1 VKAELKTRNR
11 FPVSVDYTG
20 LTKDPDAWLAGQIAA
35 GQYGYANEHITAAN
49 FPISGTGVVESEI
62 IFVHLDRDI
71 SSDDA
76 VAELNR
82 LGLEPAKLEHATA
95 FGAKYPDVQREYPI
109 VFLGSSWVLPS
120 GDRRVPC
127 LGGWDGG
134 RRLGLRWWRDGWTRS
149 YRFAAVRKSPVL

>member
-1 VKAELKTRNR
+1 
-11 FPVSVDYTG
+11 VDYTS

-49 FPISGTGVVESEI
+49 FPIRGTGVVKSEI
-62 IFVHLDRDI
+62 ILVHLDRGI

-76 VAELNR
+76 VAELDR

-95 FGAKYPDVQREYPI
+95 FGAKYPDVQRKYSI
-109 VFLGSSWVLPS
+109 VFLGASWVGS
-120 GDRRVPC
+120 NGYRRVPC
-127 LGGWDGG
+127 LVYCHDG
-134 RRLGLRWWRDGWTRS
+134 RELGLGWWRDGWGRG